1 VQFHPVVF
9 LSRLNLGVRLFLLMT
24 ISLLFLGYD
33 DEKSNTLAVSPSHS
47 PSASPDATEKNGI
60 SPSPK
65 LKSFAYAL
73 TVLLASFFAFF

>member
-1 VQFHPVVF
+1 MQFHPVVF
-9 LSRLNLGVRLFLLMT
+9 LSRLNLGGRLFLLMT
-24 ISLLFLGYD
+24 IYLVFLGND

-47 PSASPDATEKNGI
+47 PSASPDATKNGV